1 MKFLPGLRLTA
12 IKNDKKTSIR
22 GIVILNDDAEM
33 NLKNFQKERQKYYRV
48 WKVFHLIQKLLKLI
62 RSLSNFDLCI
72 LRNKSVLQE
81 A

>member
-1 MKFLPGLRLTA
+1 MNFLLGLHLTA

-33 NLKNFQKERQKYYRV
+33 NLKNFQEDFEDWDIY
-48 WKVFHLIQKLLKLI
+48 
-62 RSLSNFDLCI
+62 
-72 LRNKSVLQE
+72 